1 MSSWLMPRLA
11 RAIATVSELGSSP
24 YAPGTVGSA
33 VGWLI
38 GILWLAHAGAV
49 VRFGVVIG
57 TTIVGVMASTR
68 AERELKRHDPSCVI
82 IDEVIG
88 MAAVFALM
96 PAIAQPVWHAGIAF
110 GLFRLFDIL
119 KPPPLKWLSRF
130 PAGWGIVLD
139 DLGAAAYTV
148 GILWLG
154 MRITGFVHSP

>member
-1 MSSWLMPRLA
+1 MWSSQMPRLA
-11 RAIATVSELGSSP
+11 RAIATVGELGSSP
-24 YAPGTVGSA
+24 RAPGTIGSA

-38 GILWLAHAGAV
+38 GVLWLAPAGAA
-49 VRFGVVIG
+49 VRLGVVIG
-57 TTIVGVMASTR
+57 GTVVGVMASTR

-96 PAIAQPVWHAGIAF
+96 PAIARPVWQAGLAF

-130 PAGWGIVLD
+130 PAGWGIMFD
-139 DLGAAAYTV
+139 DLGATAYTCL
-148 GILWLG
+148 ILGVARWFSG
-154 MRITGFVHSP
+154 

>member
-1 MSSWLMPRLA
+1 MSSWSMPRLA
-11 RAIATVSELGSSP
+11 RAIATVGELGSSP
-24 YAPGTVGSA
+24 RAPGTIGSA

-38 GILWLAHAGAV
+38 GVLWLAPAGAA

-96 PAIAQPVWHAGIAF
+96 PAIAQPVWQAGIAF

-139 DLGAAAYTV
+139 DLGATAYTCL
-148 GILWLG
+148 ILGVTKWLSG
-154 MRITGFVHSP
+154 

>member
-1 MSSWLMPRLA
+1 MWSSQMPRLA
-11 RAIATVSELGSSP
+11 RAIATVGELGSSP
-24 YAPGTVGSA
+24 RAPGTIGSV

-38 GILWLAHAGAV
+38 GVLWLAHADAAV
-49 VRFGVVIG
+49 RLGVVIG
-57 TTIVGVMASTR
+57 GTVVGVMASTR

-96 PAIAQPVWHAGIAF
+96 PAIARPVWQAGLAF

-130 PAGWGIVLD
+130 PAGWGIMLD
-139 DLGAAAYTV
+139 DLGATAYV
-148 GILWLG
+148 CLSLWVATTLLG
-154 MRITGFVHSP
+154 VHSR

>member
-1 MSSWLMPRLA
+1 MPRLA
-11 RAIATVSELGSSP
+11 RTIATVGELGSSAR
-24 YAPGTVGSA
+24 APGTIGSA

-38 GILWLAHAGAV
+38 GVLWLAHAGAA
-49 VRFGVVIG
+49 VRFGVLLGG
-57 TTIVGVMASTR
+57 TVVGVMASTR

-96 PAIAQPVWHAGIAF
+96 PAIARSVWNAGIAF

-139 DLGAAAYTV
+139 DLGATAYVCVSWAAVYGLST
-148 GILWLG
+148 IDW
-154 MRITGFVHSP
+154 

>member
-1 MSSWLMPRLA
+1 MPRLA
-11 RAIATVSELGSSP
+11 RAIATVGELGSSP
-24 YAPGTVGSA
+24 RAPGTIGSV

-38 GILWLAHAGAV
+38 GVLGLAHADAA

-57 TTIVGVMASTR
+57 ATVVGVMASTR

-96 PAIAQPVWHAGIAF
+96 PAIAQPVWQAGIAF
-110 GLFRLFDIL
+110 GLFRVFDIL

-139 DLGAAAYTV
+139 DLGATAYTCL
-148 GILWLG
+148 ILGAAKWLSG
-154 MRITGFVHSP
+154 